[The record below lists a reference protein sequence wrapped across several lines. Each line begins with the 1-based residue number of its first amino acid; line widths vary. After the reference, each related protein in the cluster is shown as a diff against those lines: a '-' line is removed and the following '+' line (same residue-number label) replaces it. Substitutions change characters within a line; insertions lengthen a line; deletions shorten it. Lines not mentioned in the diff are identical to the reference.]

1 MASLNKVMLIGNLGR
16 DPESRVLQSGMA
28 TNFSIA
34 TTRRYRS
41 GSGEVVSETE
51 WHNISMFGKLAE
63 IAAQYLKK
71 GSAVYIEGRIRS
83 RKYQSKDGTE
93 KTASSPTRCRCS
105 LAATMKARPRSPPH
119 SDALLSRHATL
130 TYPSDLFDN
139 AVKLISHS
147 IFSNNSSPRH
157 CRGLFRWLT

>member
-16 DPESRVLQSGMA
+16 APESRELQSGMA

-83 RKYQSKDGTE
+83 RKYQSKDGTDQMQMLSSRNDEGEAE
-93 KTASSPTRCRCS
+93 KP
-105 LAATMKARPRSPPH
+105 AAQRRAPEPACD
-119 SDALLSRHATL
+119 SDV
-130 TYPSDLFDN
+130 PF
-139 AVKLISHS
+139 
-147 IFSNNSSPRH
+147 
-157 CRGLFRWLT
+157 

>member
-16 DPESRVLQSGMA
+16 DPESRELQSGMA

-93 KTASSPTRCRCS
+93 KTAYEIIADQMQMLSSRNDEGEAEKP
-105 LAATMKARPRSPPH
+105 AAP
-119 SDALLSRHATL
+119 
-130 TYPSDLFDN
+130 F
-139 AVKLISHS
+139 
-147 IFSNNSSPRH
+147 
-157 CRGLFRWLT
+157 

>member
-16 DPESRVLQSGMA
+16 DPESRELQSGMA

-41 GSGEVVSETE
+41 SSGEVVSETE

-93 KTASSPTRCRCS
+93 
-105 LAATMKARPRSPPH
+105 
-119 SDALLSRHATL
+119 
-130 TYPSDLFDN
+130 
-139 AVKLISHS
+139 
-147 IFSNNSSPRH
+147 
-157 CRGLFRWLT
+157 

>member
-83 RKYQSKDGTE
+83 RKYQSKDGTDQMQMLSSRNDEGEAE
-93 KTASSPTRCRCS
+93 KP
-105 LAATMKARPRSPPH
+105 AAQRRAPEPACD
-119 SDALLSRHATL
+119 SDV
-130 TYPSDLFDN
+130 PF
-139 AVKLISHS
+139 
-147 IFSNNSSPRH
+147 
-157 CRGLFRWLT
+157 

>member
-93 KTASSPTRCRCS
+93 KTAYEIIADQMQMPPSRTDEGVAEKP
-105 LAATMKARPRSPPH
+105 AAQRRAPEPACD
-119 SDALLSRHATL
+119 SDV
-130 TYPSDLFDN
+130 PF
-139 AVKLISHS
+139 
-147 IFSNNSSPRH
+147 
-157 CRGLFRWLT
+157 

>member
-16 DPESRVLQSGMA
+16 APESRELQSGMA

-63 IAAQYLKK
+63 IAAQHLKK

-93 KTASSPTRCRCS
+93 KTAYEIIADQMQMLSSRNDEGEAEKP
-105 LAATMKARPRSPPH
+105 AAQRRAPEPACD
-119 SDALLSRHATL
+119 SDV
-130 TYPSDLFDN
+130 PF
-139 AVKLISHS
+139 
-147 IFSNNSSPRH
+147 
-157 CRGLFRWLT
+157 

>member
-93 KTASSPTRCRCS
+93 KTAYEIIADQMQMLSSRNDEGEAEKPTAQRRAPEPACD
-105 LAATMKARPRSPPH
+105 
-119 SDALLSRHATL
+119 SDV
-130 TYPSDLFDN
+130 PF
-139 AVKLISHS
+139 
-147 IFSNNSSPRH
+147 
-157 CRGLFRWLT
+157 

>member
-63 IAAQYLKK
+63 IAAQHLKK

-83 RKYQSKDGTE
+83 RKYQSKDGI
-93 KTASSPTRCRCS
+93 RDHR
-105 LAATMKARPRSPPH
+105 RPDA
-119 SDALLSRHATL
+119 DAL
-130 TYPSDLFDN
+130 
-139 AVKLISHS
+139 
-147 IFSNNSSPRH
+147 
-157 CRGLFRWLT
+157 

>member
-71 GSAVYIEGRIRS
+71 GSAVYIEGPHPLAQVPEQGRHGEDGIRDH
-83 RKYQSKDGTE
+83 R
-93 KTASSPTRCRCS
+93 
-105 LAATMKARPRSPPH
+105 RPDA
-119 SDALLSRHATL
+119 DAL
-130 TYPSDLFDN
+130 
-139 AVKLISHS
+139 
-147 IFSNNSSPRH
+147 
-157 CRGLFRWLT
+157 